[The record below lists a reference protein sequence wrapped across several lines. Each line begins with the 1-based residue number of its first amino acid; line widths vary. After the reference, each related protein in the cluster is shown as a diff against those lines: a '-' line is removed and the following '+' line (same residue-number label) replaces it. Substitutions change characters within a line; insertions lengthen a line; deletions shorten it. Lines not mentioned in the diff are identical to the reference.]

1 MNMRRLSRLIAPIA
15 LMAPSVVLASSTT
28 DLISEL
34 AGLFYIIVGLTL
46 VASFLFMMAGFAMW
60 CIRLGTF
67 PTYRDDGIK
76 MMEWGVAT
84 LFTLI
89 LVLGVVEFIQWHTE
103 TVLYI
108 LGLLIIVLVIWLI
121 ATSGVLSG
129 GGHEKEEE

>member
-1 MNMRRLSRLIAPIA
+1 MKGFFRLIAPIV
-15 LMAPSVVLASSTT
+15 LFAPSLAFASSTT

-46 VASFLFMMAGFAMW
+46 VASFIFMIAGFIMW
-60 CIRLGTF
+60 CIRLGTS
-67 PTYRDDGIK
+67 PTYRDDAIV

-84 LFTLI
+84 LFTLV
-89 LVLGVVEFIQWHTE
+89 LVLGVVEFIQWHTQ

-108 LGLLIIVLVIWLI
+108 LGLAIILLVIWLI

-129 GGHEKEEE
+129 GGKKEEE